1 MNPGNDSDKVKN
13 MTIDKNTTLD
23 DIRTVASKI
32 NLDEKDLILYGN
44 YKAKIRS
51 ESIAVKKG
59 EKTGKLILVTA
70 TTPTPFGEGKTTI
83 SIGLSMALW
92 KERKK
97 SIVALREP
105 SLGPVFGIKG
115 GATGG
120 GRTMVQPMDE
130 INLHFTGDFHAVT
143 SAHNL
148 LSAMTDASVFH
159 GNPLGIDQTRILW
172 PRTIDMND
180 RALRK
185 IIIGL
190 EAFKSGPMREES
202 FVITPASEIMA
213 ILGLSRSY
221 EDLKERLGN
230 ILVGL
235 TKEKRGIYVRELRAE
250 GSMAALLKD
259 ALLPNLVQTS
269 DRSPAVIHTGP
280 FGNIAHGTC
289 SLAAI
294 DAALS
299 LSEYA
304 VVEAGFGSDL
314 GAEKFLNIVS
324 PQIGRGPDAA
334 VIVTTARSLKF
345 HGGVG
350 KNDLKDENTEAI
362 EKGFDNVRAHVHL
375 MRDVFGLPVVIAIN
389 RFPHDTDREIEV
401 LSGLLEKE
409 NLRFAVADGFAKGA
423 EGLTQV
429 ARKVIQL
436 TDETESNYAPVYTTD
451 APLIEKIDAV
461 AKKVYGASE
470 VEYSRKAI
478 RLLDLYEK
486 IGLGKLYICMAKT
499 QYSISDQASMKGWPR
514 DFKLR
519 IDDIRVKSGAG
530 FIVPLCGD
538 IMEMPGLPKE
548 PAAWNVTVDE
558 NGVIT
563 GLF

>member
-1 MNPGNDSDKVKN
+1 MSNGNGVRTEKSSL
-13 MTIDKNTTLD
+13 LD
-23 DIRTVASKI
+23 DVRTVASKI
-32 NLDEKDLILYGN
+32 GLEENDLVLYGK
-44 YKAKIRS
+44 YKAKINL
-51 ESIAVKKG
+51 ETLKNKKQQ
-59 EKTGKLILVTA
+59 KPGKLILVTA

-92 KERKK
+92 QEAKK
-97 SIVALREP
+97 SIVVLREP

-120 GRTMVQPMDE
+120 GKTMVQPMDE

-143 SAHNL
+143 SSHNL
-148 LSAMTDASVFH
+148 LSAMTDASIFH
-159 GNPLGIDQTRILW
+159 GNPLGIDQARLLW

-180 RALRK
+180 RALRR

-213 ILGLSRSY
+213 ILGLARSFD
-221 EDLKERLGN
+221 DLKKKLGN

-235 TKEKRGIYVRELRAE
+235 TKDKKGVFARDLRAE
-250 GSMAALLKD
+250 GAMSALLKD
-259 ALLPNLVQTS
+259 AIVPNLVQTS
-269 DRSPAVIHTGP
+269 DRTPAIVHTGP

-289 SLAAI
+289 SLSAI
-294 DAALS
+294 ETALS

-324 PQIGRGPDAA
+324 QELQRGPDAA
-334 VIVTTARSLKF
+334 VIVTTIRSLKF

-350 KNDLKDENTEAI
+350 KADLRKENIEAI
-362 EKGFDNVRAHVHL
+362 QKGFDNVRAHIHL
-375 MRDVFGLPVVIAIN
+375 MRDVFGLPIVIAIN
-389 RFPHDTDREIEV
+389 RFTYDTDREVEI

-409 NLRFAVADGFAKGA
+409 GVRFAVADGFSKGA
-423 EGLTQV
+423 EGLADV
-429 ARKVIQL
+429 ARTLIDV
-436 TDETESNYAPVYTTD
+436 TENAENNYAPVYSID
-451 APLIEKIDAV
+451 APLLEKIDAV

-470 VEYSRKAI
+470 IEYSRKAI
-478 RLLDLYEK
+478 RSIDLFEK
-486 IGLGKLYICMAKT
+486 LGLGKLYICMAKT
-499 QYSISDQASMKGWPR
+499 QYSISDQASLKGWPR
-514 DFKLR
+514 NFKLR
-519 IDDIRVKSGAG
+519 IDDVRVKSGAG

-548 PAAWNVTVDE
+548 PAAWNVNIDE
-558 NGVIT
+558 NGEII

>member
-1 MNPGNDSDKVKN
+1 MSNGNGVSTDKSSL
-13 MTIDKNTTLD
+13 LD
-23 DIRTVASKI
+23 DVRTVASKI
-32 NLDEKDLILYGN
+32 GLEENDLVLYGK
-44 YKAKIRS
+44 YKAKINL
-51 ESIAVKKG
+51 ETLKNKKQQ
-59 EKTGKLILVTA
+59 KPGKLILVTA

-92 KERKK
+92 QEAKK
-97 SIVALREP
+97 SIVVLREP

-120 GRTMVQPMDE
+120 GKTMVQPMDE

-143 SAHNL
+143 SSHNL
-148 LSAMTDASVFH
+148 LSAMTDASIFH
-159 GNPLGIDQTRILW
+159 GNPLGIDQPRLLW

-180 RALRK
+180 RTLRR

-213 ILGLSRSY
+213 ILGLARSFD
-221 EDLKERLGN
+221 DLKKKLGN

-235 TKEKRGIYVRELRAE
+235 TKDKRGVFARDLRAE
-250 GSMAALLKD
+250 GAMAALLKD
-259 ALLPNLVQTS
+259 ATIPNLVQTS
-269 DRSPAVIHTGP
+269 DRTPAIVHTGP

-289 SLAAI
+289 SLSAI
-294 DAALS
+294 ETALS

-324 PQIGRGPDAA
+324 QELQHGPDAA
-334 VIVTTARSLKF
+334 VIVTTIRSLKF

-350 KNDLKDENTEAI
+350 KTDLQKENVEAI
-362 EKGFDNVRAHVHL
+362 QKGFDNVRAHIHL
-375 MRDVFGLPVVIAIN
+375 MRDVFGLPIVIAIN
-389 RFPHDTDREIEV
+389 RFTYDTDREVEI

-409 NLRFAVADGFAKGA
+409 GVRFAVADGFSRGA
-423 EGLTQV
+423 EGLAEV
-429 ARKVIQL
+429 ARSVI
-436 TDETESNYAPVYTTD
+436 DITENAENNYAPVYSID
-451 APLIEKIDAV
+451 APILEKIDLV

-470 VEYSRKAI
+470 IEYSRKAI
-478 RLLDLYEK
+478 RSIDLFEK
-486 IGLGKLYICMAKT
+486 LGLGKLYICMAKT
-499 QYSISDQASMKGWPR
+499 QYSISDQASLKGWPR
-514 DFKLR
+514 NFKLR
-519 IDDIRVKSGAG
+519 IDDVRVKSGAG

-548 PAAWNVTVDE
+548 PAAWNVNIDE
-558 NGVIT
+558 NGEII

>member
-1 MNPGNDSDKVKN
+1 MSNGNGVSTDKSSL
-13 MTIDKNTTLD
+13 LD
-23 DIRTVASKI
+23 DVRTVASKI
-32 NLDEKDLILYGN
+32 GLEENDLVLYGK
-44 YKAKIRS
+44 YKAKINL
-51 ESIAVKKG
+51 ETLKNKKQQ
-59 EKTGKLILVTA
+59 KPGKLILVTA

-92 KERKK
+92 QEAKK
-97 SIVALREP
+97 SIVVLREP

-120 GRTMVQPMDE
+120 GKTMVQPMDE

-143 SAHNL
+143 SSHNL
-148 LSAMTDASVFH
+148 LSAMTDASIFH
-159 GNPLGIDQTRILW
+159 GNPLGIDQPRLLW

-180 RALRK
+180 RTLRR

-213 ILGLSRSY
+213 ILGLARSY
-221 EDLKERLGN
+221 DDLKKKLGN

-235 TKEKRGIYVRELRAE
+235 TKDKRGVFARDLRAE
-250 GSMAALLKD
+250 GAMAALLKD
-259 ALLPNLVQTS
+259 ATIPNLVQTS
-269 DRSPAVIHTGP
+269 DRTPAIVHTGP

-289 SLAAI
+289 SLSAI
-294 DAALS
+294 ETALS

-324 PQIGRGPDAA
+324 QELQRGPDAA
-334 VIVTTARSLKF
+334 VIVTTIRSLKF

-350 KNDLKDENTEAI
+350 KTDLQKENVEAI
-362 EKGFDNVRAHVHL
+362 KKGFDNVRAHIHL
-375 MRDVFGLPVVIAIN
+375 MRDVFGLPIVIAIN
-389 RFPHDTDREIEV
+389 RFTYDTDREVEI

-409 NLRFAVADGFAKGA
+409 GVRFAVADGFSKGA
-423 EGLTQV
+423 EGLAEV
-429 ARKVIQL
+429 ARTVI
-436 TDETESNYAPVYTTD
+436 DSTENAENNYAPVYSIG
-451 APLIEKIDAV
+451 APILEKIDLV

-470 VEYSRKAI
+470 IEYSRKAI
-478 RLLDLYEK
+478 RSIDLYEK
-486 IGLGKLYICMAKT
+486 LGLGKLYICMAKT
-499 QYSISDQASMKGWPR
+499 QYSISDQASLKGWPR
-514 DFKLR
+514 NFKLR
-519 IDDIRVKSGAG
+519 IDDVRVKSGAG

-548 PAAWNVTVDE
+548 PAAWNVNIDE
-558 NGVIT
+558 NGEII

>member
-1 MNPGNDSDKVKN
+1 MSNGNGVSTDKSSL
-13 MTIDKNTTLD
+13 LD
-23 DIRTVASKI
+23 DVRTVASKI
-32 NLDEKDLILYGN
+32 GLEENDLVLYGK
-44 YKAKIRS
+44 YKAKINL
-51 ESIAVKKG
+51 ETLKNKKQQ
-59 EKTGKLILVTA
+59 KPGKLILVTA

-92 KERKK
+92 QEAKK
-97 SIVALREP
+97 SIVVLREP

-120 GRTMVQPMDE
+120 GKTMVQPMDE

-143 SAHNL
+143 SSHNL
-148 LSAMTDASVFH
+148 LSAMTDASIFH
-159 GNPLGIDQTRILW
+159 GNPLGIDQPRLLW

-180 RALRK
+180 RTLRR

-213 ILGLSRSY
+213 ILGLARSY
-221 EDLKERLGN
+221 DDLKKKLGN

-235 TKEKRGIYVRELRAE
+235 TKDKRGVFARDLRAE
-250 GSMAALLKD
+250 GAMAALLKD
-259 ALLPNLVQTS
+259 ATIPNLVQTS
-269 DRSPAVIHTGP
+269 DRTPAIVHTGP

-289 SLAAI
+289 SLSAI
-294 DAALS
+294 ETALS

-324 PQIGRGPDAA
+324 QELQRGPDAA
-334 VIVTTARSLKF
+334 VIVTTIRSLKF

-350 KNDLKDENTEAI
+350 KTDLQKENVEAI
-362 EKGFDNVRAHVHL
+362 KKGFDNVRAHIHL
-375 MRDVFGLPVVIAIN
+375 MRDVFGLPIVIAIN
-389 RFPHDTDREIEV
+389 RFTYDTDREVEI
-401 LSGLLEKE
+401 LSALLEKE
-409 NLRFAVADGFAKGA
+409 GVRFAVADGFTKGA
-423 EGLTQV
+423 EGLAEV
-429 ARKVIQL
+429 ARTVI
-436 TDETESNYAPVYTTD
+436 DSTENAENNYAPVYSIG
-451 APLIEKIDAV
+451 APILEKIDLV

-470 VEYSRKAI
+470 IEYSRKAI
-478 RLLDLYEK
+478 RSIDLFEK
-486 IGLGKLYICMAKT
+486 LGLGKLYICMAKT
-499 QYSISDQASMKGWPR
+499 QYSISDQASLKGWPR
-514 DFKLR
+514 NFKLR
-519 IDDIRVKSGAG
+519 IDDVRVKSGAG

-548 PAAWNVTVDE
+548 PAAWNVNIDE
-558 NGVIT
+558 NGEII

>member
-1 MNPGNDSDKVKN
+1 MSAGNGSETKQREEVNNKVN
-13 MTIDKNTTLD
+13 MD
-23 DIRTVASKI
+23 DIRTVADKI
-32 NLDEKDLILYGN
+32 GLSEDDLILYGK
-44 YKAKIRS
+44 YKAKLKT
-51 ESIAVKKG
+51 ESVKNK
-59 EKTGKLILVTA
+59 KDAKQGKLVLVTA

-92 KERKK
+92 EAGKK

-120 GRTMVQPMDE
+120 GQTMVHPMDE
-130 INLHFTGDFHAVT
+130 INLHFNGDFHAVT

-148 LSAMTDASVFH
+148 LSAMTDASIFH
-159 GNPLGIDQTRILW
+159 GNPTGIDPARISW

-190 EAFKSGPMREES
+190 EAYKSGPMREES

-213 ILGLSRSY
+213 ILGLSKSFD
-221 EDLKERLGN
+221 DLKKRLGN

-235 TKEKRGIYVRELRAE
+235 TKDKKGVYAREIKAE

-259 ALLPNLVQTS
+259 AMLPNLVQTS
-269 DRSPAVIHTGP
+269 DRTPAVVHTGP

-294 DAALS
+294 DAAMS

-324 PQIGRGPDAA
+324 PQLGYGPDAA

-345 HGGVG
+345 HGGVA
-350 KNDLKDENTEAI
+350 KTDLRTENIEAI
-362 EKGFDNVRAHVHL
+362 EKGFDNVRAHIHL
-375 MRDVFGLPVVIAIN
+375 MRDVFGLPVVVAVN
-389 RFPHDTDREIEV
+389 RFPHDTDNEIEAV
-401 LSGLLEKE
+401 TALLEKE
-409 NLRFAVADGFAKGA
+409 GVRFAVADGFAKGA
-423 EGLTQV
+423 EGLSDV
-429 ARKVIQL
+429 AKEVIQL
-436 TDETESNYAPVYTTD
+436 IETGENNYAPVYTQD
-451 APLIEKIDAV
+451 APLLEKIDAV
-461 AKKVYGASE
+461 ARKVYGASE

-478 RLLDLYEK
+478 RSLDLYEK
-486 IGLGKLYICMAKT
+486 IGLGDLYICMAKT
-499 QYSISDQASMKGWPR
+499 QYSLSDQASLKGWPK

-519 IDDIRVKSGAG
+519 IDDVRAKSGVG

-538 IMEMPGLPKE
+538 IMEMPGLPKQ
-548 PAAWNVTVDE
+548 PAAWNVSVDE
-558 NGVIT
+558 NGLIS

>member
-1 MNPGNDSDKVKN
+1 MSTGNGSDKIKDLK
-13 MTIDKNTTLD
+13 MEKISSLD

-32 NLDEKDLILYGN
+32 GLEEDDLILYGN

-51 ESIAVKKG
+51 ESIETKKQD
-59 EKTGKLILVTA
+59 KTGKLILVTA

-83 SIGLSMALW
+83 SIGLTMALW
-92 KERKK
+92 EEGKK

-130 INLHFTGDFHAVT
+130 INLHFTGDFHAIT
-143 SAHNL
+143 SSHNL
-148 LSAMTDASVFH
+148 LSAMIDASVFH
-159 GNPLGIDQTRILW
+159 GNPLGIDQARILW

-185 IIIGL
+185 IVIGL
-190 EAFKSGPMREES
+190 DAHISGPMREEA

-213 ILGLSRSY
+213 ILGLSQSFD
-221 EDLKERLGN
+221 ELKGRLGN
-230 ILVGL
+230 ILVGM
-235 TKEKRGIYVRELRAE
+235 TKEKRSIYARELRAE
-250 GSMAALLKD
+250 GAMAALLKD
-259 ALLPNLVQTS
+259 ALIPNLVQTT
-269 DRSPAVIHTGP
+269 DRTPAIVHTGP

-294 DAALS
+294 KAALA
-299 LSEYA
+299 LSDYA
-304 VVEAGFGSDL
+304 IVEAGFGSDL

-324 PQIGRGPDAA
+324 PQLGRGPDAA
-334 VIVTTARSLKF
+334 VIVTTVRSLKF

-350 KNDLKDENTEAI
+350 KNDLKEENIQAI
-362 EKGFDNVRAHVHL
+362 QKGFDNVRAHIHL

-389 RFPHDTDREIEV
+389 RFPFDTDGEV
-401 LSGLLEKE
+401 EALKVLLSNEGI
-409 NLRFAVADGFAKGA
+409 RFAVADGFAKGA
-423 EGLTQV
+423 GGLTDV
-429 ARKVIQL
+429 AREVIEL
-436 TDETESNYAPVYTTD
+436 TEKSENNYAPLYRTD
-451 APLIEKIDAV
+451 MPLLEKIDIV
-461 AKKVYGASE
+461 AKKVYGARE

-478 RLLDLYEK
+478 RQLDLYDNM
-486 IGLGKLYICMAKT
+486 GLGKLYICMAKT
-499 QYSISDQASMKGWPR
+499 QYSISDQATMKGWPKN
-514 DFKLR
+514 FKLR
-519 IDDIRVKSGAG
+519 IDDVRVKSGAG

-548 PAAWNVTVDE
+548 PAAWNVNVDDT
-558 NGVIT
+558 GDIT